1 MHHHESKEEKSGMHK
16 HSPLHH
22 MIHMIIC
29 CGLPIL
35 IIVSIPF
42 IAKYNLGLATILGV
56 IAPFICPIMMGGM
69 MLSMLGGKKK
79 ENCCSKKESDTVPEE

>member
-1 MHHHESKEEKSGMHK
+1 MHHHESKEEKSGTHK

-42 IAKYNLGLATILGV
+42 IAKYNLGLATSLGV
-56 IAPFICPIMMGGM
+56 IAPFIYPIRIGGM
-69 MLSMLGGKKK
+69 MLTMLGGKKK
-79 ENCCSKKESDTVPEE
+79 ETCCSKKERDTVPEE

>member
-79 ENCCSKKESDTVPEE
+79 ENCCSKKESDTVPGE

>member
-1 MHHHESKEEKSGMHK
+1 MHHHESKEEKSGTHK

-22 MIHMIIC
+22 MIHMNIC
-29 CGLPIL
+29 CGLPIV
-35 IIVSIPF
+35 IIFSIPF
-42 IAKYNLGLATILGV
+42 IAKYNLGLATLLGF

>member
-1 MHHHESKEEKSGMHK
+1 MHHHESKEEKSGTHK

-29 CGLPIL
+29 CGLPIV
-35 IIVSIPF
+35 IIFSIPF
-42 IAKYNLGLATILGV
+42 IAKYNLGLATLLGF

-79 ENCCSKKESDTVPEE
+79 ENSSQRKESDTVPEE

>member
-1 MHHHESKEEKSGMHK
+1 MNQYKGKEDESATHK

-22 MIHMIIC
+22 MMHMIIC

-35 IIVSIPF
+35 MIVSVPF
-42 IAKYNLGLATILGV
+42 IAKYNLGVAAFFGA

-69 MLSMLGGKKK
+69 LITMFRGKKK
-79 ENCCSKKESDTVPEE
+79 KNCCSEKESDARTEE